1 MTESQIFDLIANELS
16 LKPSQIK
23 TVSNFLDD
31 GATVPFLARYRKEAT
46 GGLDEEQI
54 RKVRDA
60 VNLRRMLEERRE
72 TILKSIAEQEKLTPE
87 LEEAVKKASELKILE
102 DLYLPYKP
110 KRKTRAS
117 VAKEKG
123 LESLAQMIWD
133 QEITDNEPEDYA
145 KDFIDEEKGVTN
157 EEEALQG
164 AMDIVAEWINENVD
178 VRERLRSDFR
188 KYGVISSKKSSGVE
202 DRTVYESYYEFK
214 CPVKYLKPYQVLALN
229 RGERE
234 DILMVNL
241 DIDEEKTIGNI
252 DWIVVKNEDSVFIDQ
267 LYDAI
272 DDSYKRLLFP
282 ALERELRNELTEVA
296 DEHAISTFSTNL
308 KNLLMQPP
316 LNSKTVMG
324 IDPGFRTGCKVAVVD
339 EFGKYLEGNTIYPVP
354 PHNKIAEAEYIVDS
368 LVEKYRVNLIAIGN
382 GTASRET
389 EQFIADYLQK
399 RRESKND
406 DSISYIIVSEAGA
419 SVYSAST
426 MARNEFPDLDAA
438 QRGNISIARRIQDP
452 LAELVKID
460 PKSIGVGLYQH
471 DVNQV
476 RLMQSLDDV
485 VESCVNTVGVNLNTA
500 SSALLNHISGL
511 TSSVAGK
518 IVKKREEDGPFAN
531 RAQLMDVPG
540 MGPFRYEQAAGFLR
554 IPESTNPLDNT
565 AIHPESYEATKK
577 LCELL
582 GIDIQNLSEA
592 TDQIQQKLKKLNLT
606 ETAEKIGI
614 GVPTLELIMEN
625 LLKPGRDPRESLPQP
640 ILRQDILKIEDLAP
654 GMEMEG
660 TVRNV
665 VDFGAFV
672 DLGLKQDG
680 LLHIS
685 KMGKEGSRV
694 EDPHEMV
701 AVGDIIKVKI
711 DTIDAERGRI
721 GLEKV

>member
-1 MTESQIFDLIANELS
+1 
-16 LKPSQIK
+16 
-23 TVSNFLDD
+23 
-31 GATVPFLARYRKEAT
+31 
-46 GGLDEEQI
+46 
-54 RKVRDA
+54 
-60 VNLRRMLEERRE
+60 MLEERRE
-72 TILKSIAEQEKLTPE
+72 TILKSIADQDKLTPE
-87 LEEAVKKASELKILE
+87 LEEAIKNASELKILE

-123 LESLAQMIWD
+123 LEPLAQMIWD
-133 QEITDNEPEDYA
+133 QKITDKEPEDYA
-145 KDFIDEEKGVTN
+145 KDFIDEDKNVTN

-164 AMDIVAEWINENVD
+164 AMDIVAEWINENVE
-178 VRERLRSDFR
+178 VREKLRSDFR
-188 KYGVISSKKSSGVE
+188 KYGVITSKKSLSVK

-214 CPVKYLKPYQVLALN
+214 CPVKFLKPYQILALN

-234 DILMVNL
+234 GILIVNL
-241 DIDEEKTIGNI
+241 DLDEEKTIGNI
-252 DWIVVKNEDSVFIDQ
+252 DWIVVKNEESVFIDQ

-282 ALERELRNELTEVA
+282 ALERELRNELTEQA

-316 LNSKTVMG
+316 LNSKNVMG

-354 PHNKIAEAEYIVDS
+354 PHNRMAEAEHIVDS
-368 LVEKYRVNLIAIGN
+368 FVEKYQVNLIAIGN

-399 RRESKND
+399 RRENKGD
-406 DSISYIIVSEAGA
+406 ESISYIIVSEAGA

-500 SSALLNHISGL
+500 SSALLNHVSGL

-531 RAQLMDVPG
+531 GHSLWMSPAWVRSVMNRQPDSCVYLDLQTRWTTPRFTRKVMRLHKTFVNCWVSISII
-540 MGPFRYEQAAGFLR
+540 FLK
-554 IPESTNPLDNT
+554 
-565 AIHPESYEATKK
+565 HPT
-577 LCELL
+577 
-582 GIDIQNLSEA
+582 
-592 TDQIQQKLKKLNLT
+592 
-606 ETAEKIGI
+606 
-614 GVPTLELIMEN
+614 
-625 LLKPGRDPRESLPQP
+625 
-640 ILRQDILKIEDLAP
+640 
-654 GMEMEG
+654 
-660 TVRNV
+660 
-665 VDFGAFV
+665 
-672 DLGLKQDG
+672 
-680 LLHIS
+680 
-685 KMGKEGSRV
+685 
-694 EDPHEMV
+694 
-701 AVGDIIKVKI
+701 
-711 DTIDAERGRI
+711 
-721 GLEKV
+721 